1 MVVNNIEIFQ
11 KMKKKGQLSIEKIIP
26 ECKKIPDHVKIKTS

>member
-11 KMKKKGQLSIEKIIP
+11 KMKNKDQLVEYRKKKKKEKDTSLII
-26 ECKKIPDHVKIKTS
+26 KN